1 MFVHKNHAAGGGNG
15 SIIVG
20 MFVFL
25 CLASQKRSER
35 DFFVPARTD
44 LGVKL
49 LNIYQIGYWKTIKCN
64 DLRVLAHRGLHHT
77 KPYKAW
83 VQKNT
88 YCCHYRARQ
97 LLSFAK
103 FLSFSKPFFSYFTD
117 RSSIVHFLPKLV
129 CLLVALPYCHIHV
142 EQDHSNC
149 YWQNFPHRAC
159 WAGWTESQSPSDAK
173 LTQSPHILTHL
184 RSAKNEAHI

>member
-49 LNIYQIGYWKTIKCN
+49 LNIYQIGY
-64 DLRVLAHRGLHHT
+64 
-77 KPYKAW
+77 
-83 VQKNT
+83 
-88 YCCHYRARQ
+88 
-97 LLSFAK
+97 
-103 FLSFSKPFFSYFTD
+103 
-117 RSSIVHFLPKLV
+117 
-129 CLLVALPYCHIHV
+129 
-142 EQDHSNC
+142 
-149 YWQNFPHRAC
+149 
-159 WAGWTESQSPSDAK
+159 
-173 LTQSPHILTHL
+173 
-184 RSAKNEAHI
+184 